1 MPQTPTLSL
10 QQARD
15 LMLTTLGLA
24 KPPRRKP
31 SKVDVLNTIRQITVL
46 QIDTISVV
54 ARAHLHILWS
64 RLGNYNPDWIEELR
78 CEGSLFEYYA
88 HAMCFIPIE
97 DYPIYRRHMLNP
109 PQTRTNIDAVWEAE
123 NIELLNQIR
132 EHIKMNGAVR
142 SADFEHSEKG
152 SAWWDWKKE
161 KVALEHL
168 FYRGEVM
175 VSERRNFQ
183 RVYDLRE
190 RIHPGWDDQNTPSY
204 EDAIRAQV
212 LKAAKALGVAK
223 PDWLASYYYLLKKH
237 VQKLLPDLVREG
249 DLIPVEVAGFE
260 KQPFYVH
267 YDNAQ
272 TLQLALEDRLK
283 ATHTS
288 ILSMFDPLVT
298 DRSRTRELF
307 GFDYLIECYTP
318 APKRVYGYFV
328 LPILRK
334 GKLVGRMDAKA
345 WRKEKRL
352 EVIHLFLEPG
362 VKPSRSLAADLAQTL
377 SQYASW
383 QGLSAVEITQTTPSE
398 FCEILKEHL

>member
-78 CEGSLFEYYA
+78 CEGRLFEYYA

-142 SADFEHSEKG
+142 SA
-152 SAWWDWKKE
+152 
-161 KVALEHL
+161 
-168 FYRGEVM
+168 
-175 VSERRNFQ
+175 
-183 RVYDLRE
+183 
-190 RIHPGWDDQNTPSY
+190 
-204 EDAIRAQV
+204 
-212 LKAAKALGVAK
+212 
-223 PDWLASYYYLLKKH
+223 
-237 VQKLLPDLVREG
+237 
-249 DLIPVEVAGFE
+249 GFE
-260 KQPFYVH
+260 PQKKDQPGGIGKKK
-267 YDNAQ
+267 
-272 TLQLALEDRLK
+272 RSPW
-283 ATHTS
+283 S
-288 ILSMFDPLVT
+288 ICF
-298 DRSRTRELF
+298 
-307 GFDYLIECYTP
+307 I
-318 APKRVYGYFV
+318 
-328 LPILRK
+328 
-334 GKLVGRMDAKA
+334 
-345 WRKEKRL
+345 
-352 EVIHLFLEPG
+352 G
-362 VKPSRSLAADLAQTL
+362 VK
-377 SQYASW
+377 
-383 QGLSAVEITQTTPSE
+383 
-398 FCEILKEHL
+398 

>member
-267 YDNAQ
+267 HDNAQ

-352 EVIHLFLEPG
+352 EVIHLFLEPR

>member
-152 SAWWDWKKE
+152 SAWWDWKK
-161 KVALEHL
+161 
-168 FYRGEVM
+168 
-175 VSERRNFQ
+175 
-183 RVYDLRE
+183 
-190 RIHPGWDDQNTPSY
+190 
-204 EDAIRAQV
+204 
-212 LKAAKALGVAK
+212 
-223 PDWLASYYYLLKKH
+223 
-237 VQKLLPDLVREG
+237 
-249 DLIPVEVAGFE
+249 
-260 KQPFYVH
+260 
-267 YDNAQ
+267 
-272 TLQLALEDRLK
+272 
-283 ATHTS
+283 
-288 ILSMFDPLVT
+288 
-298 DRSRTRELF
+298 
-307 GFDYLIECYTP
+307 
-318 APKRVYGYFV
+318 
-328 LPILRK
+328 RK
-334 GKLVGRMDAKA
+334 GR
-345 WRKEKRL
+345 
-352 EVIHLFLEPG
+352 PG
-362 VKPSRSLAADLAQTL
+362 ASVL
-377 SQYASW
+377 S
-383 QGLSAVEITQTTPSE
+383 G
-398 FCEILKEHL
+398 

>member
-267 YDNAQ
+267 HDNAQ

>member
-1 MPQTPTLSL
+1 
-10 QQARD
+10 
-15 LMLTTLGLA
+15 
-24 KPPRRKP
+24 
-31 SKVDVLNTIRQITVL
+31 
-46 QIDTISVV
+46 
-54 ARAHLHILWS
+54 
-64 RLGNYNPDWIEELR
+64 
-78 CEGSLFEYYA
+78 
-88 HAMCFIPIE
+88 
-97 DYPIYRRHMLNP
+97 
-109 PQTRTNIDAVWEAE
+109 
-123 NIELLNQIR
+123 
-132 EHIKMNGAVR
+132 
-142 SADFEHSEKG
+142 
-152 SAWWDWKKE
+152 
-161 KVALEHL
+161 
-168 FYRGEVM
+168 M

-267 YDNAQ
+267 HDNAQ

-328 LPILRK
+328 LPFRK
-334 GKLVGRMDAKA
+334 GKLVGRWMLA

-352 EVIHLFLEPG
+352 EVIHLFRSPG
-362 VKPSRSLAADLAQTL
+362 QTAFTAADLAQTSVNCQL
-377 SQYASW
+377 AGVERGRNHPNHPSNFARSLGTSINLLLVTDIARDQLLCHI
-383 QGLSAVEITQTTPSE
+383 QSALAHRQCHPRIDQVW
-398 FCEILKEHL
+398 

>member
-1 MPQTPTLSL
+1 
-10 QQARD
+10 
-15 LMLTTLGLA
+15 
-24 KPPRRKP
+24 
-31 SKVDVLNTIRQITVL
+31 
-46 QIDTISVV
+46 
-54 ARAHLHILWS
+54 
-64 RLGNYNPDWIEELR
+64 
-78 CEGSLFEYYA
+78 
-88 HAMCFIPIE
+88 
-97 DYPIYRRHMLNP
+97 
-109 PQTRTNIDAVWEAE
+109 
-123 NIELLNQIR
+123 
-132 EHIKMNGAVR
+132 
-142 SADFEHSEKG
+142 
-152 SAWWDWKKE
+152 
-161 KVALEHL
+161 
-168 FYRGEVM
+168 M

-249 DLIPVEVAGFE
+249 NLIPVEVAGFE

-267 YDNAQ
+267 HDNAQ

-352 EVIHLFLEPG
+352 EVIHLFLEPR

-383 QGLSAVEITQTTPSE
+383 QGLSAVEITQTTPPE

>member
-249 DLIPVEVAGFE
+249 NLIPVEVAGFE

-267 YDNAQ
+267 HDNAQ

>member
-223 PDWLASYYYLLKKH
+223 ADWLASYYYLLKKH

-267 YDNAQ
+267 HDNAQ

-352 EVIHLFLEPG
+352 EVIHLFLEPR

-383 QGLSAVEITQTTPSE
+383 QGLSAVEITQTTPPE

>member
-1 MPQTPTLSL
+1 MHQTPTLSL

-142 SADFEHSEKG
+142 SADFERPEKG

-249 DLIPVEVAGFE
+249 NLIPVEVAGFE

-267 YDNAQ
+267 HDNAQ

>member
-1 MPQTPTLSL
+1 MPQTPNLSL
-10 QQARD
+10 QQARN

-24 KPPRRKP
+24 KPPGKHP
-31 SKVDVLNTIRQITVL
+31 TKDDVLNAIRQITVL

-54 ARAHLHILWS
+54 ARAHQHILWS
-64 RLGNYNPDWIEELR
+64 RLGNYNPDWIEDLR
-78 CEGSLFEYYA
+78 REGNLFEYYA

-109 PQTRTNIDAVWEAE
+109 SQAHTNAVDSWEAE
-123 NIELLNQIR
+123 NAELLNQIR
-132 EHIKMNGAVR
+132 EHLRVNGAVR
-142 SADFEHSEKG
+142 SADFERPEKG
-152 SAWWDWKKE
+152 AAWWDWKKE

-175 VSERRNFQ
+175 VSERRSFQ

-190 RIHPGWDDQNTPSY
+190 RVLPDWDDQKTPSY
-204 EDAIRAQV
+204 EEAVRIQM
-212 LKAAKALGVAK
+212 LKAAKALGITK
-223 PDWLASYYYLLKKH
+223 TDWLASYYYLLKKD
-237 VQKLLPDLVREG
+237 VQQLLPNLVREG
-249 DLIPVEVAGFE
+249 ELIPVQVAGFE

-267 YDNAQ
+267 RDNAQ
-272 TLQLALEDRLK
+272 TLQLALEGQLK

-288 ILSMFDPLVT
+288 ILSMFDPLMT
-298 DRSRTRELF
+298 DRSRARELF
-307 GFDYLIECYTP
+307 GFDYQIECYTP

-352 EVIHLFLEPG
+352 EVIHLYLEPG
-362 VKPSRSLAADLAQTL
+362 VQLSPSLAADLAQAL
-377 SQYASW
+377 IRYASW
-383 QGLSAVEITQTTPSE
+383 QGLNTVEITQTTPAAFHKIISS
-398 FCEILKEHL
+398 LL

>member
-142 SADFEHSEKG
+142 SADFERPEKG

-249 DLIPVEVAGFE
+249 NLIPVEVAGFE

-267 YDNAQ
+267 HDNAQ

>member
-10 QQARD
+10 QQACD

-24 KPPRRKP
+24 KLPRRKP